1 MINRRHF
8 LYGAGCTIALPYLES
23 LSFGADETDKFKRMV
38 IVFSPNGMNMDS
50 WNLKQD
56 AGQIKEL
63 SPTLM
68 ALQEHQKDIIVY
80 GGLAQ
85 TKARAN
91 GDGGGDH
98 ARSMSTFLTGVQ
110 IKKTDG
116 TNITAGISADQIASN
131 FFKKHN
137 RIPSLQVGLESG
149 RTAGNCD
156 SGYSCAYSSTI
167 SWSNPSL
174 PLPVDI
180 HPQSVFNRIYGDGK
194 PFDQKRKKQ
203 RQSILDFSVEQAK
216 FMHNKLNDRDKR
228 KLDEYLNSVRE
239 IERRIELEGQIPKEP
254 NDKRVIYNDKP
265 EQFSDHAHMLIDL
278 IVLSLQTNSTRVVTL
293 TLGNEGSNR
302 PYPEIEVGDGHH
314 NISHHQNDPEKLE
327 KIAKIDKYHT
337 EQVAYLYKKLKEAD
351 IFNETVVAFGCGIED
366 GNSHRH
372 HDLPIVLGGGGLKG
386 NQYMISPK
394 ETPLN
399 NLWLGLLHHIGV
411 HIKDIELGDSTGI
424 IKVVT

>member
-1 MINRRHF
+1 MINRRRF
-8 LYGAGCTIALPYLES
+8 LYSAGCAIALPYLES

-38 IVFSPNGMNMDS
+38 IVFSPNGMNMES

-56 AGQIKEL
+56 AGHIQEL

-68 ALQEHQKDIIVY
+68 ALQEHQEDIIVY

-131 FFKKHN
+131 FFKKYN

-174 PLPVDI
+174 PLPIDT

-194 PFDQKRKKQ
+194 PFDYKKRKQ
-203 RQSILDFSVEQAK
+203 RQSILDFSIEQTK
-216 FMHNKLNDRDKR
+216 TLNTQLNDNDKR

-239 IERRIELEGQIPKEP
+239 IERRIELESKIPKEP
-254 NDKRVIYNDKP
+254 DGKRIIYNDKP
-265 EQFSDHAHMLIDL
+265 EQFVDHAHLLIDL
-278 IVLSLQTNSTRVVTL
+278 LVLSLQTDSTRVVTL

-302 PYPEIEVGDGHH
+302 AYPEIEVRDGHH
-314 NISHHQNDPEKLE
+314 NISHHQNDETKLND
-327 KIAKIDKYHT
+327 IAKIDKYHT
-337 EQVAYLYKKLKEAD
+337 EQVAYLYKKLKEAN
-351 IFNETVVAFGCGIED
+351 IFDETVVAFGCGIED
-366 GNSHRH
+366 GNAHRH
-372 HDLPIVLGGGGLKG
+372 HNLPIVIGGGGLKG
-386 NQYMISPK
+386 NEYIKLPE

-399 NLWLGLLHHIGV
+399 NLWLGILNHIGV
-411 HIKDIELGDSTGI
+411 NINDTKLGDSTDI
-424 IKVVT
+424 IRI

>member
-1 MINRRHF
+1 MINRRSF
-8 LYGAGCTIALPYLES
+8 LYGAGSLITLPYLES
-23 LSFGADETDKFKRMV
+23 LSFGSEKDTFKRMV
-38 IVFSPNGMNMDS
+38 IVFSPNGMNMES

-56 AGQIKEL
+56 AGVITEL

-68 ALQEHQKDIIVY
+68 TLKEHQKDIIVY

-116 TNITAGISADQIASN
+116 SNITAGISADQIASN
-131 FFKKHN
+131 FFKQYN

-149 RTAGNCD
+149 KTAGNCD

-174 PLPVDI
+174 PLPVDT
-180 HPQSVFNRIYGDGK
+180 HPQNVFNRIYGDGK
-194 PFDQKRKKQ
+194 PFDNKRKDQ
-203 RQSILDFSVEQAK
+203 RQSILDFSLEQARSIE
-216 FMHNKLNDRDKR
+216 NKLNNNDKR

-239 IERRIELEGQIPKEP
+239 IERKIDLESKIPKEP
-254 NDKRVIYNDKP
+254 NNQRIIYNDKP
-265 EQFSDHAHMLIDL
+265 STFIDHSHMLIDL
-278 IVLSLQTNSTRVVTL
+278 IVLSLQTDSTRVVTF

-302 PYPEIEVGDGHH
+302 PYPEIEVSDGHH
-314 NISHHQNDPEKLE
+314 NISHHQNDEIKL
-327 KIAKIDKYHT
+327 KNIAKIDKYHT
-337 EQVAYLYKKLKEAD
+337 EQVAYLYKKLKEAN
-351 IFNETVVAFGCGIED
+351 IFDETVVAFGCGIED
-366 GNSHRH
+366 GNAHRH
-372 HDLPIVLGGGGLKG
+372 HDLPIVLGGGKLTG
-386 NQYMISPK
+386 NQYIVMPQ

-399 NLWLGLLHHIGV
+399 NLWLGILEYIGV
-411 HIKDIELGDSTGI
+411 NVSDTSLGDSNHI
-424 IKVVT
+424 IKIL